1 MPHTIVFVII
11 ISFIASL
18 VRSTLGF
25 GESLVAVPLFLLFLP
40 VEVAVPLSVMLSIV
54 IALVVVIQDHRKIHF
69 NSAKWL
75 IVYAIPGIPIG
86 IIILIYGNEIYVKLA
101 LGALIILYSLFTLLV
116 KTHKRLKED
125 NAFWLFVCGFL
136 SGILG
141 GAYGLNGP
149 PLVVYGNL
157 RQWSP
162 KHFRATLQAYFLPVS
177 FIGLIGYYIQGLI
190 TTEVHEYFLMSL
202 ATAIPAIFLGRYLN
216 HQFKDGTFFKY
227 VYWGLVVIGLILV
240 ISSLA
245 SKNMI

>member
-1 MPHTIVFVII
+1 MTLTLILIPI

-40 VEVAVPLSVMLSIV
+40 GEIAVPLSVMLSII
-54 IALVVVIQDHRKIHF
+54 IALVVVIQDHNKIHF

-75 IVYAIPGIPIG
+75 ILYAIPGIPVG
-86 IIILIYGNEIYVKLA
+86 IVVLIYGSEVLIKA
-101 LGALIILYSLFTLLV
+101 GLGLLIILYALYSLFGNNN
-116 KTHKRLKED
+116 KTLKED
-125 NAFWLFVCGFL
+125 NKVWLFICGLL

-157 RQWSP
+157 RQWSA

-177 FIGLIGYYIQGLI
+177 LLSVIGYAAKGLI
-190 TTEVHEYFLMSL
+190 TAQVGSYFIISL
-202 ATAIPAIFLGRYLN
+202 ITTIPAIFLGRYLN
-216 HQFKDGTFFKY
+216 HRLKDGLFFSY
-227 VYWGLVVIGLILV
+227 VYWGLVGIGMILIMSTLT
-240 ISSLA
+240 
-245 SKNMI
+245 